1 MNEEMWS
8 GAEQHAEPGTAAQ
21 SAGVRPF
28 VRYVVW
34 VLGCC
39 ATVSACGG
47 QGAEPANHRDPNQI
61 EAGTPAEAGVASD
74 FDLAPDDTDT
84 REASGPR
91 TPELDDTS
99 NEAGVPRVTDSR
111 PKQNGATSPPAF
123 EDCASFGDTVG
134 RAELRRLTRLQ
145 YQRTLRDLLG
155 QSIEEEVF
163 SGGEY
168 RLVDTIQEF
177 PVASSEASEYRRIAQ
192 LLARRLVLHL
202 SDFIDCD
209 PEQASCAEQFIH
221 DLGARAHRRPLSR
234 EQEADYL
241 GLFELARDDYGSA
254 AEGLRVVVETLLQS
268 PYFLYQ
274 VDVTESGASEDFEVV
289 DGYSLA
295 SRLSY
300 FLWGTMPDA
309 QLFDAA
315 AWGVLPAELTVEV
328 ARLLADPRA
337 RDGVADFTER
347 WLPLGVLPGLVES
360 AEGDSPLDTELV
372 EQMQDEMNAFVAGT
386 VLDPDSSFAELLL
399 SPRSPAA
406 PRLLE
411 TVYGTSAADSGWTE
425 LDGDERAGLLTR
437 AGFLGAHSFAYETS
451 PTRRGKW
458 VQDRLLCQVVPPP
471 PDSVPA
477 LTDLGL
483 EAPYTK
489 REFLEAI
496 LARPNCFGC
505 HQLMDPIGFA
515 FESYDPIG
523 IYRTTDEQGLAID
536 PSGYV
541 WRLDGQDAAF
551 TNAIELSSLL
561 AESPTAHACAATQ
574 WFRFAVG
581 REDTPADQGTI
592 RELGRRFLEMNG
604 NFTGLLKC
612 IVHTPQFV
620 GARKEGYP

>member
-1 MNEEMWS
+1 M
-8 GAEQHAEPGTAAQ
+8 AERHAEPGTAAQ
-21 SAGVRPF
+21 SAGVWPF
-28 VRYVVW
+28 ARYVLW
-34 VLGCC
+34 ALGCC

-47 QGAEPANHRDPNQI
+47 QGAEPANHLDPDQV
-61 EAGTPAEAGVASD
+61 EARTPTEAGVVSD
-74 FDLAPDDTDT
+74 FDLAPDDTGT
-84 REASGPR
+84 RDASGPR
-91 TPELDDTS
+91 MPELGNTS
-99 NEAGVPRVTDSR
+99 DEAGVPTVTDSD
-111 PKQNGATSPPAF
+111 PEQNDATSPAAF
-123 EDCASFGDTVG
+123 EDCAGFGDTVG

-145 YQRTLRDLLG
+145 YQRTLQDLLG

-163 SGGEY
+163 SGGAY
-168 RLVDTIQEF
+168 RLVDTIREL
-177 PVASSEASEYRRIAQ
+177 PVALSEASEYRRIAQ
-192 LLARRLVLHL
+192 LLARRLVLRL

-209 PEQASCAEQFIH
+209 PEQASCVEQFIH
-221 DLGARAHRRPLSR
+221 DFGARAHRRPLST

-268 PYFLYQ
+268 AYFLYR
-274 VDVTESGASEDFEVV
+274 VDVTESGASEDYELV

-309 QLFDAA
+309 QLFDTA

-347 WLPLGVLPGLVES
+347 WLPLGALPGLVES

-372 EQMQDEMNAFVAGT
+372 EQMQDEMNAFVAGK

-411 TVYGTSAADSGWTE
+411 TVYGASAADSGWTE

-437 AGFLGAHSFAYETS
+437 AGFLGAHSFAYDTS

-458 VQDRLLCQVVPPP
+458 VQERLLCQVVPAP
-471 PDSVPA
+471 PDSLPA

-483 EAPYTK
+483 EPPYTQ

-496 LARPNCFGC
+496 LARPDCVGC
-505 HQLMDPIGFA
+505 HRLMDPIGFA

-523 IYRTTDEQGLAID
+523 IYRTTDGQGLAID

-541 WRLDGQDAAF
+541 WGHDGQDAAF
-551 TNAIELSSLL
+551 TNAIELSSVL
-561 AESPTAHACAATQ
+561 AESPTAHACVATQ
-574 WFRFAVG
+574 WFRFALG

-592 RELGRRFLEMNG
+592 RDLGRRFLEMNG
-604 NFTGLLKC
+604 NFTGLLQC